1 MKLLKV
7 YNLPCWLRDNALYLV
22 IFEGYICRENL
33 IKSSLWADLNN
44 FLEAL
49 SLNTIANTQGGDFQS
64 HICLLEL
71 VAKVLTY
78 GLHLLV
84 IFWALAIS
92 YKVRIC
98 IRNSSSYDVVSH
110 ILESWYEI
118 RTSSSEKFAL
128 IVKVAL

>member
-7 YNLPCWLRDNALYLV
+7 HYLRCWLRDNALDLV
-22 IFEGYICRENL
+22 ISEGYIFRENL
-33 IKSSLWADLNN
+33 IKTSLWADFNN

-49 SLNTIANTQGGDFQS
+49 SLHIIANTQSRDFQAN
-64 HICLLEL
+64 IGRLEL
-71 VAKVLTY
+71 VVKVLTY

-92 YKVRIC
+92 YKVHIC
-98 IRNSSSYDVVSH
+98 ILNSSACDVLAH
-110 ILESWYEI
+110 LPESWNEI
-118 RTSSSEKFAL
+118 RTPSSEKLAL